1 MSALIIFLPFCSRNA
16 KAPGWLIPGKKS
28 KGCMTYFVAQLSLPQ
43 ERLHS
48 IRCPRS
54 GSFYWLS
61 CKVWMCA
68 CVRVCARVAHAHLS
82 FSLSLSSFSLSSSR
96 SLYSHTSQGAPMLAL
111 EFRYMNRM
119 STISVWGHS
128 EGFMGRVL
136 LGKRSHLHLLQFGS
150 GSIHVCSSSFFFLTA
165 MHVGGEVGWHFIY
178 FKLSFFFP

>member
-82 FSLSLSSFSLSSSR
+82 FSLSLLFLSVILSFLIQPHFTGGTYVGPRISLHEP
-96 SLYSHTSQGAPMLAL
+96 YVNN
-111 EFRYMNRM
+111 F
-119 STISVWGHS
+119 SVRPFW
-128 EGFMGRVL
+128 RVY
-136 LGKRSHLHLLQFGS
+136 GKGIIRKAFPFAFA
-150 GSIHVCSSSFFFLTA
+150 SIWLWLDTRLFFLFFFFNCYACWRGSWMTFYL
-165 MHVGGEVGWHFIY
+165 F
-178 FKLSFFFP
+178 